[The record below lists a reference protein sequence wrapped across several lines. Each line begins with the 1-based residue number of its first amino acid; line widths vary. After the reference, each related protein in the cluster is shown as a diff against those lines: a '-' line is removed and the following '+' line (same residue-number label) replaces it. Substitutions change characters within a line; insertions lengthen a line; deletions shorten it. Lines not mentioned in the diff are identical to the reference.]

1 MKIKYFAILILS
13 WIFDSFSF
21 TLPEMATIYTPKV
34 VSNIINCDFEKA
46 FELSDSLMLAYPQ
59 DPLPSLLK
67 LTAIGMRDMD
77 FEKTVDSINF
87 LETYDKTENL
97 IQNYEETN
105 GISSYSLTLDGIS
118 KAIYASFYLRT
129 SSYFAALNKGLD
141 AIRLL
146 KEAKKMDPDNT
157 EANLFLGLYDYG
169 RAELR
174 KKFWWVLFWYPGS
187 KEEGIQKLS
196 ECGRSAFITGN
207 AALLSLSEIYIKEN
221 QPEKSLPI
229 LDILQ
234 KNFPESRFVLWGKA
248 KYFEAV
254 EEFRN
259 ASSVYQK
266 LAAYYAK
273 LPEGKYNYL
282 MTSLNLAHTLVKS
295 GMKEKAVV
303 ICESLLKEDEIKNN
317 RSIRKETEKLL
328 ESIK

>member
-1 MKIKYFAILILS
+1 
-13 WIFDSFSF
+13 
-21 TLPEMATIYTPKV
+21 
-34 VSNIINCDFEKA
+34 
-46 FELSDSLMLAYPQ
+46 
-59 DPLPSLLK
+59 
-67 LTAIGMRDMD
+67 
-77 FEKTVDSINF
+77 
-87 LETYDKTENL
+87 
-97 IQNYEETN
+97 
-105 GISSYSLTLDGIS
+105 
-118 KAIYASFYLRT
+118 
-129 SSYFAALNKGLD
+129 
-141 AIRLL
+141 
-146 KEAKKMDPDNT
+146 
-157 EANLFLGLYDYG
+157 
-169 RAELR
+169 
-174 KKFWWVLFWYPGS
+174 
-187 KEEGIQKLS
+187 
-196 ECGRSAFITGN
+196 
-207 AALLSLSEIYIKEN
+207 
-221 QPEKSLPI
+221 LPI